1 MSDRI
6 WRQRRNVGAGVTI
19 VLTLLAC
26 ASIIAVQAFGGSS
39 SPVPTA
45 VGPSPRNE
53 ELYRALATTDLG
65 DGKPLPA
72 VVAKV
77 GSTEISAAEYAPEVA
92 VRRYNNQKRGV
103 GMSEAQMRK
112 DALDY
117 LVRHAAVHEQAKGEG
132 ISINDEQVQA
142 FIQRQARQRETTF
155 RSNPEALAAFNALLA
170 AEGLP
175 DGAAYDR
182 DPRTI
187 RAVRWALE
195 GGELANRHL
204 GEKATP
210 EEREIFYRDVTSH
223 AQVTVYIT
231 V

>member
-1 MSDRI
+1 MSNWI
-6 WRQRRNVGAGVTI
+6 WRQRRHVCVGMAII
-19 VLTLLAC
+19 VTLLAGI
-26 ASIIAVQAFGGSS
+26 SIIVVQAFGGSS
-39 SPVPTA
+39 NPVPTA
-45 VGPSPRNE
+45 VGPPPRNE

-77 GSTEISAAEYAPEVA
+77 GSTEISATEYAPEVA
-92 VRRYNNQKRGV
+92 VRRYNNQKRRT

-112 DALDY
+112 DALNY
-117 LVRHAAVHEQAKGEG
+117 LVRHAAVHEQAKVEG
-132 ISINDEQVQA
+132 ISISDEQVQA
-142 FIQRQARQRETTF
+142 YVQRQARQREITF

-187 RAVRWALE
+187 RAAGWALE
-195 GGELANRHL
+195 GGELAIRHL
-204 GEKATP
+204 GEKATV
-210 EEREIFYRDVTSH
+210 EEREAFYRGVVSH
-223 AQVTVYIT
+223 AQVSVFIT